1 MYTVEKPTLYLHSGL
16 GQAEL
21 GDGER
26 LLWGGGGR
34 GGRVLHIQRS

>member
-34 GGRVLHIQRS
+34 RGWVLHTQRS